1 MGPGGFELGVR
12 VLNAKVRLRPW
23 PNAAKAQRKQRKA
36 KCAEFGFNALQIHS
50 FGIVPSPYFS

>member
-1 MGPGGFELGVR
+1 M
-12 VLNAKVRLRPW
+12 LNAKVRLRPW

-50 FGIVPSPYFS
+50 FGIVPTDSDERISVSGLT